1 MSNLE
6 QALAA
11 EAAVAQASAGRI
23 ENRRLGRA
31 AVIVA
36 LLSAVFT
43 FAVLSNLTPLSPED
57 MKDPLLW
64 INLVILLVL
73 AAIVGREIW
82 LIRQARRRGRA
93 AAATRRSTL
102 AEG

>member
-1 MSNLE
+1 MSSLD

-11 EAAVAQASAGRI
+11 EAALAQASAGRV
-23 ENRRLGRA
+23 ENRKLGRA

-43 FAVLSNLTPLSPED
+43 FAVLSNLTPLPAEEL
-57 MKDPLLW
+57 KDPLLG
-64 INLVILLVL
+64 INLVLMLVL

-93 AAATRRSTL
+93 AARLHTRIIGL
-102 AEG
+102 F